1 MSQFA
6 GWATPT
12 QSCNHKNE
20 TVQLPTKA
28 IIVRFV
34 SVLIYRCIDVCRTF
48 YLFEFCWCLDLV
60 SARAGFGWERRWW
73 RTSFKTT
80 CCSHNTTMLS
90 GRRSAPTTPCNQKVG
105 MINEHWSCCAKQYT
119 SWRPCC
125 MRLCPI
131 AHAWQMLCWT
141 SCRTGRVFLL
151 RSIGCIVRF
160 FCSCSVALLPFEC
173 TRCS

>member
-1 MSQFA
+1 VRRMSQFA

-60 SARAGFGWERRWW
+60 SARAGFGWERRWR

-80 CCSHNTTMLS
+80 CCSHNTTML
-90 GRRSAPTTPCNQKVG
+90 
-105 MINEHWSCCAKQYT
+105 
-119 SWRPCC
+119 
-125 MRLCPI
+125 
-131 AHAWQMLCWT
+131 CWT
-141 SCRTGRVFLL
+141 SCRTERVFLL
-151 RSIGCIVRF
+151 RPIRCIVRF
-160 FCSCSVALLPFEC
+160 SCSCSVALLPFEC
-173 TRCS
+173 TRCSFFLSLCFLCLCALLSGLLSNYICSLSLLLFVQPCCRFQLSS